1 MDNVQPLE
9 IRPTTSP
16 LASQR
21 TNNATPRPTAPLS
34 LIVLTFNEEDNLE
47 KCLQSVA
54 GLCREIFV
62 VDSGSTDGTLEIA
75 RCYGRVEHHAFETH
89 SLQWKWALENL
100 PLSNDWILA
109 LDADQRLT
117 PELAAEL
124 QNLFSPGRTI
134 EDVNGFYL
142 NRRQI
147 FKGQWIRHGGYY
159 PKYLLKLF
167 RASRVQ
173 LDPGDLV
180 DHHFYVPG
188 RTLKLRHDLVEDNHK
203 ENNISFWT
211 EKHNRYARLL
221 AQEELERRNTARTLI
236 RPAIF
241 GTPDQRVLWGKN
253 LWSRCPSYVRP
264 CLYFVYRYFFR
275 LGFLDGKQGFV
286 FHFLQA
292 FWFRLLV
299 DINIEELKR
308 GGGEVGSCK

>member
-1 MDNVQPLE
+1 M
-9 IRPTTSP
+9 
-16 LASQR
+16 
-21 TNNATPRPTAPLS
+21 
-34 LIVLTFNEEDNLE
+34 
-47 KCLQSVA
+47 
-54 GLCREIFV
+54 
-62 VDSGSTDGTLEIA
+62 VDSGSTDLTLDIA
-75 RCYGRVEHHAFETH
+75 ERYARVAHHAFQTH

-100 PLSNDWILA
+100 PFSSDWILA

-124 QNLFSPGRTI
+124 QFLLSQGNIPD
-134 EDVNGFYL
+134 DVNGFYL

-167 RASRVQ
+167 RGSKVQ
-173 LDPGDLV
+173 LDLRDLV

-188 RTLKLRHDLVEDNHK
+188 RSLKLRHDLLEDNQK
-203 ENNISFWT
+203 ENNISFWI

-221 AQEELERRNTARTLI
+221 AQEELEPRISAQRLLQ
-236 RPAIF
+236 PALF
-241 GTPDQRVLWGKN
+241 GSPDQRVLWRKH
-253 LWSRCPSYVRP
+253 LWSRCPSYIRP
-264 CLYFVYRYFFR
+264 VLYFVHRYFFR

-299 DINIEELKR
+299 DINLEELKAKR
-308 GGGEVGSCK
+308 